1 MKNFLFAALGALVIG
16 MSSCAKTED
25 PGTVTPT
32 PNPKTELELVV
43 IDSTGAT
50 AVSATVELYQTEADY
65 QNRVTTNQVQGFHQT
80 NSFGRC
86 KYSSLSAKQYWF
98 YVDKDGMTN
107 ADDVHTITLVKDKL
121 TTQPVHLK

>member
-1 MKNFLFAALGALVIG
+1 MKKLLFAALGALVIG
-16 MSSCAKTED
+16 TSCSKTED

-43 IDSTGAT
+43 IDSTGAV
-50 AVSATVELYQTEADY
+50 AISANVELYETQMDY
-65 QNRVTTNQVQGFHQT
+65 QNRNTGKQIQGFHQT

-98 YVDKDGMTN
+98 YVEKDGQTN
-107 ADDVHTITLVKDKL
+107 GDDVFTVTLVKDKL
-121 TTQPVHLK
+121 TTQAVHIK

>member
-1 MKNFLFAALGALVIG
+1 MKKLLFTALGALIIAG
-16 MSSCAKTED
+16 SSCTKPED

-32 PNPKTELELVV
+32 PNPKTELELVI
-43 IDSTGAT
+43 IDSTGTPAQ
-50 AVSATVELYQTEADY
+50 AANVELYDTEINY
-65 QNRVTTNQVQGFHQT
+65 QNRNTDKQIQGFHQS

-107 ADDVHTITLVKDKL
+107 ADDVFTVTLVKDKL
-121 TTQPVHLK
+121 TTQPVHIK